1 MAIQADRS
9 AGSGEGPQVSL
20 GVPWSSIRFQISL
33 LLLLSALNGMVIA
46 AYVVALAAT
55 LSASPVPEG
64 EQAAAAALSSLTPL
78 HHELVDGEAEVDDLS
93 PLLLDLGEQLFALE
107 DEGQDALV
115 AMAAY
120 RDELDRAVLTGDFG
134 EAAAGTRLNQRY
146 HQLVGAVQMLGDG
159 DEAPSLEQRARTLLL
174 ALFGW
179 LVLGAGIT
187 VAASFRLRR
196 VLSVPLS
203 GLSQAAMAVADGDLD
218 HSIPVTTES
227 QEFQQLGAALETM
240 RRGLVR
246 TIAELDEQNA
256 VSEAML
262 ATLSDGVLLLDRSR
276 RVLEFNPAAARVLQG
291 VAPPELARTRNLPV
305 SELLP
310 GLDRELFAGR
320 QGDPVQLKYT
330 GPGGTHTHLEVSLR
344 PLARESK
351 EPGSGFVMVVRD
363 VTRAVEVENLKRG
376 FLSVVTHELK
386 TPLTVIEGYVRLLQM
401 GKGGDLSP
409 KQAQMLQKVR
419 SQAEILKMMV
429 QDLLD
434 ATRIEGGHLTLD
446 LGQVVASR
454 VVVDTAESLRPE
466 AISKRLK
473 LLLVDDAPSGVVIHA
488 DEFRFRQVLGNLLRN
503 AFKFTEPGGT
513 ITVTT
518 RLGEER
524 LIVAVRDTGRGIPP
538 AAIPKLFEKFYQVE
552 AADTRKAGGA
562 GLGLYICEQLTRA
575 MGGTIQVQS
584 MVDEG
589 SCFTLSFPLLPPA
602 DAGPGEAPQEPE
614 E

>member
-1 MAIQADRS
+1 
-9 AGSGEGPQVSL
+9 
-20 GVPWSSIRFQISL
+20 
-33 LLLLSALNGMVIA
+33 
-46 AYVVALAAT
+46 
-55 LSASPVPEG
+55 
-64 EQAAAAALSSLTPL
+64 
-78 HHELVDGEAEVDDLS
+78 
-93 PLLLDLGEQLFALE
+93 
-107 DEGQDALV
+107 
-115 AMAAY
+115 
-120 RDELDRAVLTGDFG
+120 
-134 EAAAGTRLNQRY
+134 
-146 HQLVGAVQMLGDG
+146 
-159 DEAPSLEQRARTLLL
+159 
-174 ALFGW
+174 
-179 LVLGAGIT
+179 
-187 VAASFRLRR
+187 
-196 VLSVPLS
+196 
-203 GLSQAAMAVADGDLD
+203 
-218 HSIPVTTES
+218 
-227 QEFQQLGAALETM
+227 
-240 RRGLVR
+240 
-246 TIAELDEQNA
+246 
-256 VSEAML
+256 
-262 ATLSDGVLLLDRSR
+262 
-276 RVLEFNPAAARVLQG
+276 
-291 VAPPELARTRNLPV
+291 
-305 SELLP
+305 
-310 GLDRELFAGR
+310 
-320 QGDPVQLKYT
+320 
-330 GPGGTHTHLEVSLR
+330 
-344 PLARESK
+344 
-351 EPGSGFVMVVRD
+351 
-363 VTRAVEVENLKRG
+363 
-376 FLSVVTHELK
+376 VVTHELK